1 MEQKNGLILID
12 CGHLGI
18 VIDEIFNV
26 LVSGGTAN
34 CLEELVEKFRHFLV
48 ILDGVFEE
56 FGSTGLEVEFA
67 GVGTDKSFSLHS

>member
-1 MEQKNGLILID
+1 MFIG
-12 CGHLGI
+12 GFI
-18 VIDEIFNV
+18 VDEIADV
-26 LVSGGTAN
+26 LVRGGTAD